1 MAHKVSVEVSLGR
14 SQKYVI
20 YYVKGY
26 DPIVKCSGDL
36 SVLWKMYFFQEP
48 NGEHISHLNVLRLE

>member
-26 DPIVKCSGDL
+26 DPIVKWRGLFC
-36 SVLWKMYFFQEP
+36 VVENVFFQEP
-48 NGEHISHLNVLRLE
+48 NGEHIFT